1 MKLSDAECKALGR
14 DGSKTKAK
22 LADGG
27 GLYLELLESGNKVWR
42 LKYRINGKE
51 KRLTIGKYPL
61 VALKDARKARDDA
74 KSQLLANVDPSE
86 QKRLKKLTSQIN
98 SDNHFE
104 GVAREWHE
112 KKAEGWTKTHALAL
126 MKRLEA
132 DIFPKIGHR
141 PIAEIEAPE
150 LLAVLRLIEKRGAVE
165 VAQKAKQTCGQIFRY
180 AIATGRAKHDPSAD
194 LKGALKTRK
203 AKNHAYIKEGD
214 LPEYLTRL
222 EAYDGDRLTKLGLK
236 LLLLTFVRS
245 AELRGAMWQEINW
258 DKAEWRIPA
267 ERMKMKEEHIVP
279 LSTQALGILRE
290 VQGISGNRE
299 HIFPNNVTPNKMMSE
314 NTLLYALYRMG
325 YHSRATTHGFRST
338 ASTILNEHG
347 FRPDVI
353 ERQLA
358 HGERNK
364 IRAAYN
370 HAEYLPER
378 REMMQWWGDYTHL
391 VRGA

>member
-1 MKLSDAECKALGR
+1 MRAQPVMTQKK
-14 DGSKTKAK
+14 
-22 LADGG
+22 
-27 GLYLELLESGNKVWR
+27 
-42 LKYRINGKE
+42 
-51 KRLTIGKYPL
+51 
-61 VALKDARKARDDA
+61 
-74 KSQLLANVDPSE
+74 QLLGNIDPSE
-86 QKRLKKLTSQIN
+86 QKRLKKLTPQIN
-98 SDNHFE
+98 SDNRFE
-104 GVAREWHE
+104 GVAREWHD
-112 KKAEGWTKTHALAL
+112 KKVEEWTVAHAKGV
-126 MKRLEA
+126 MKRMEA
-132 DIFPKIGHR
+132 DLFPHIGHR
-141 PIAEIEAPE
+141 PIADIEAPE
-150 LLAVLRLIEKRGAVE
+150 LLAVLRMIEKRGALE
-165 VAQKAKQTCGQIFRY
+165 VAQKSKQTCGQIFRY
-180 AIATGRAKHDPSAD
+180 AIATGRAKSDPSAD

-203 AKNHAYIKEGD
+203 AKNHAYIKESD
-214 LPEYLTRL
+214 LPEYLKRL
-222 EAYDGDRLTKLGLK
+222 EAYDGDKLTKLGLK

-245 AELRGAMWQEINW
+245 AELRGATWQEISW

-279 LSTQALGILRE
+279 LCKQALSILRE
-290 VQGISGNRE
+290 VQAISGNRE
-299 HIFPNNVTPNKMMSE
+299 HLFPNSVIPNKMMSE

-378 REMMQWWGDYTHL
+378 REMMQWWGDYIE
-391 VRGA
+391 RISGG